1 MAHCHPS
8 SSFVVDWRATTTYIR
23 GRVMMYYMVSVR
35 VEGVDVSPPKRD
47 VMHYP
52 SLLLL
57 ARINNV
63 VAIGVPDD
71 IMDDEWGAPDIHDIR
86 LALRPEIPK
95 YDRDVG
101 HQDEHIDNAV
111 HQCVNCQ
118 IYPKVIAR
126 LPLSGNWIS
135 YYHIVCKCVCG
146 ICVYCSEE
154 CKQEDYSQHQAQC
167 YDIVDTIHAI
177 YEHIRYD
184 ETNVEAFVTNVE
196 AFVGPYGRDS
206 FDTQSEYA
214 IGEGSKSCWKD
225 YFLLRQELIE
235 QLIDEGIARA
245 DSNGKMIRNELALN
259 TAIFHCEQLFI
270 LDKDDSYHSH
280 VVGLL
285 SRKEILMNLYLI
297 TGRYQELYN
306 TCCFYAS
313 KGEETHHL
321 LYRHHHQYGLHW
333 ALDTE
338 AYPNHSLTEICAK
351 FTTLVFQRWH

>member
-1 MAHCHPS
+1 MSRHL
-8 SSFVVDWRATTTYIR
+8 W
-23 GRVMMYYMVSVR
+23 VR
-35 VEGVDVSPPKRD
+35 MGVILSTHNLSMQLAKDQSP
-47 VMHYP
+47 
-52 SLLLL
+52 
-57 ARINNV
+57 
-63 VAIGVPDD
+63 
-71 IMDDEWGAPDIHDIR
+71 
-86 LALRPEIPK
+86 
-95 YDRDVG
+95 VG
-101 HQDEHIDNAV
+101 KI
-111 HQCVNCQ
+111 
-118 IYPKVIAR
+118 
-126 LPLSGNWIS
+126 
-135 YYHIVCKCVCG
+135 
-146 ICVYCSEE
+146 
-154 CKQEDYSQHQAQC
+154 
-167 YDIVDTIHAI
+167 T
-177 YEHIRYD
+177 
-184 ETNVEAFVTNVE
+184 F
-196 AFVGPYGRDS
+196 F
-206 FDTQSEYA
+206 
-214 IGEGSKSCWKD
+214 
-225 YFLLRQELIE
+225 LRQELIE